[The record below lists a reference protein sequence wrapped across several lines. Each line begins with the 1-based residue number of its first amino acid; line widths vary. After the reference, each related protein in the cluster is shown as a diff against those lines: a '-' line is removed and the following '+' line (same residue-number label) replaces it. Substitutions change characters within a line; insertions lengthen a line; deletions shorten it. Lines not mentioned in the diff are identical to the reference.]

1 MTTHF
6 IIKRTDCND
15 MLRAGAQPDLRFPY
29 LTNSLFSAKKFT
41 TEWCANNMLQKLPDK
56 EYYKVIKVC
65 HQ

>member
-15 MLRAGAQPDLRFPY
+15 MLRAGAQPDLRRPY
-29 LTNSLFSAKKFT
+29 LTSRLFNAKKFT
-41 TEWCANNMLQKLPDK
+41 STWSAYNMLKQLPDK

>member
-15 MLRAGAQPDLRFPY
+15 MLRSGVQPDLRRPY
-29 LTNSLFSAKKFT
+29 LTGSLFNAKKFT
-41 TEWCANNMLQKLPDK
+41 TEWSAKNMLQRLPDN
-56 EYYKVIKVC
+56 EYYKVIRVC

>member
-6 IIKRTDCND
+6 IIKRTDCNE
-15 MLRAGAQPDLRFPY
+15 MLRAGAQPNLRQPFH
-29 LTNSLFSAKKFT
+29 TTRLFNAKKFT
-41 TEWCANNMLQKLPDK
+41 TEWSAFIMLNKLPDK